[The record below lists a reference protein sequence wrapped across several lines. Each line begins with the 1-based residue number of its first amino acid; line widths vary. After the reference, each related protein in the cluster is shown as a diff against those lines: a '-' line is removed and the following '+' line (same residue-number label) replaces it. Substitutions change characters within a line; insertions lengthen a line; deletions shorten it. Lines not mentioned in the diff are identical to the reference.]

1 MGYCQ
6 SGIALGASVIAN
18 LPEACQAVSGCF
30 SPCGSVCP
38 GGATYGKLRICAIG
52 IYADNARIQSPIL
65 RQERQ
70 LFKLPRLLRQNML
83 PLRLVR

>member
-18 LPEACQAVSGCF
+18 LPEACQADSGCF

-38 GGATYGKLRICAIG
+38 GGATYGKLDIVQIDC
-52 IYADNARIQSPIL
+52 
-65 RQERQ
+65 
-70 LFKLPRLLRQNML
+70 
-83 PLRLVR
+83 